1 MRYDLDDLSQADEL
15 RRKRILE
22 EAERFEKI
30 EAAAEAERRAK
41 ATARAMETNRRQT
54 IAEYQA
60 AGVEPPNVDENGRPT
75 VSLSLLLSFGWTI
88 EQIGDRN
95 VLVKPERA

>member
-1 MRYDLDDLSQADEL
+1 MRYDLDDLSQADEI

-22 EAERFEKI
+22 EAERLDKI
-30 EAAAEAERRAK
+30 EAKAEAARRAR
-41 ATARAMETNRRQT
+41 ATAWSLETNRRQT

-60 AGVEPPNVDENGRPT
+60 AGVEPPNVDETGRPT

-88 EQIGDRN
+88 EQAGDRN
-95 VLVKPERA
+95 VLVKPGN